1 MHRETGGGVEL
12 GDGKTG
18 GAFKGIIVP
27 AEPRTGLNMID
38 SFYRADLPLR
48 TELSRISSLPLFAKL
63 ITRQDAANSTSL
75 QSSIQTDALN
85 SGILLCEFHHDLFLQ
100 FPRFEGYIFVVQN
113 NDDNFK
119 IKSVLGL
126 FGFSNFSNDARQG

>member
-1 MHRETGGGVEL
+1 MHRETGGGFEL

-27 AEPRTGLNMID
+27 AEPRTGLNVID

-63 ITRQDAANSTSL
+63 ITRQDAANSTS
-75 QSSIQTDALN
+75 QSFIQTDALN

-100 FPRFEGYIFVVQN
+100 FPRFEGYMIQN

-126 FGFSNFSNDARQG
+126 FDFSNFSNDARQG

>member
-27 AEPRTGLNMID
+27 AEPRTGLNVID

-63 ITRQDAANSTSL
+63 ITRQDAANSTS
-75 QSSIQTDALN
+75 QSFIQTDALN

-100 FPRFEGYIFVVQN
+100 FPRFEGYMIQN

-126 FGFSNFSNDARQG
+126 FDFSNFSNDARQG

>member
-27 AEPRTGLNMID
+27 AEPQTGLNVID

-75 QSSIQTDALN
+75 QSFIQTDALN

-100 FPRFEGYIFVVQN
+100 FPRFEGYMIQN
-113 NDDNFK
+113 NDNFK